1 MGGTM
6 KNANLSFDISR
17 SKNKKEKAAGDQ
29 PGSRS
34 ALESHQ
40 VFLHI
45 SLWWSPSAQG
55 KSQRAPIK
63 MIINST
69 RRKDERTDTVLFP
82 PPWDVVLIDK
92 EELW

>member
-45 SLWWSPSAQG
+45 SL
-55 KSQRAPIK
+55 
-63 MIINST
+63 
-69 RRKDERTDTVLFP
+69 
-82 PPWDVVLIDK
+82 
-92 EELW
+92 